1 MARPVLVPDALSDPA
16 HVEAMRLIA
25 EGASVAVIPAGQGK
39 KKRSPN
45 WFPWEDL
52 MVAKAWVNVSMDAS
66 IGCNQTVAKFWRR
79 VQQKFMLQ
87 FLSYQVRESHD
98 GGDKDHGGRT
108 ASQITNRFMKVMKAE
123 MALFNKYFKEI
134 KDENPSGVP
143 YKQHVKLAVERYN
156 HLNKDPF
163 KFQHC
168 VPTFHKCPK
177 FCPFENDDARI
188 RMMGRDSLH
197 EVDDEEQEESIQT
210 ANHVGGVMGGNL
222 ERPIGRKAA
231 KKIAR
236 TEKKRKSYT
245 SKVEA
250 SKTSPDNSTLTEE
263 ESSNTSVT
271 IADAMTTLSNA
282 VQANSY
288 FDRMERMVR
297 LNAERGNHADA
308 DRTMVELNAFMAAE
322 GRSTLAAARNASAQ
336 VAVDLQDSL
345 ENQADDEDN
354 DNDGEVEFVSVSCAV
369 VPVAVTNVLSTGT
382 YTRNFHA
389 LEESSESEE
398 EELVDEEGVFTQV
411 GRRLRVLA
419 TTKPGA
425 TRDLVEPTRDLVEP
439 TPPSSVREEV
449 PLDDLEIPYRLS
461 ETETDTQAS
470 PMTQSQASLLYT
482 STQDSCV
489 IVYASQPVI
498 PLVSNHKRM
507 RSF

>member
-108 ASQITNRFMKVMKAE
+108 ASQITNRFMKVMKAD
-123 MALFNKYFKEI
+123 MTLFNKYFKEI

-188 RMMGRDSLH
+188 RMMGRDSLG
-197 EVDDEEQEESIQT
+197 EVDDEEEASTRT
-210 ANHVGGVMGGNL
+210 ANHVGSVMGGNL

-231 KKIAR
+231 KKVAR

-250 SKTSPDNSTLTEE
+250 SKTTSPENSTLTEE

-297 LNAERGNHADA
+297 LNTERGNHADA
-308 DRTMVELNAFMAAE
+308 DRTMVELNAYMAAE
-322 GRSTLAAARNASAQ
+322 GRSTLAAARNGNA
-336 VAVDLQDSL
+336 
-345 ENQADDEDN
+345 
-354 DNDGEVEFVSVSCAV
+354 
-369 VPVAVTNVLSTGT
+369 
-382 YTRNFHA
+382 
-389 LEESSESEE
+389 
-398 EELVDEEGVFTQV
+398 
-411 GRRLRVLA
+411 
-419 TTKPGA
+419 
-425 TRDLVEPTRDLVEP
+425 
-439 TPPSSVREEV
+439 
-449 PLDDLEIPYRLS
+449 
-461 ETETDTQAS
+461 
-470 PMTQSQASLLYT
+470 
-482 STQDSCV
+482 
-489 IVYASQPVI
+489 
-498 PLVSNHKRM
+498 
-507 RSF
+507 